1 MRIGTA
7 ERWLI
12 IVGIFIIVS
21 MLGALMQE
29 QKRTIK
35 VTLGVKQSELDSM
48 QVKYFR
54 KIDSEKKLRKKFHK
68 QSELVEVLVKLHKA
82 DSVYISVLTKKLR
95 NK

>member
-54 KIDSEKKLRKKFHK
+54 KIDSEKELRKKFHK

>member
-35 VTLGVKQSELDSM
+35 VTLGVKQSEYDTLKVSFD
-48 QVKYFR
+48 R
-54 KIDSEKKLRKKFHK
+54 NIDSLFFYKRAYKKC
-68 QSELVEVLVKLHKA
+68 
-82 DSVYISVLTKKLR
+82 I

>member
-1 MRIGTA
+1 MGFFYEMKLGAA

-35 VTLGVKQSELDSM
+35 VTLGVKQSEYDTLKLNDN
-48 QVKYFR
+48 R
-54 KIDSEKKLRKKFHK
+54 NIDSLFHYKRLYKKRIGK
-68 QSELVEVLVKLHKA
+68 
-82 DSVYISVLTKKLR
+82 
-95 NK
+95 

>member
-29 QKRTIK
+29 QKRTIR
-35 VTLGVKQSELDSM
+35 VTLGVKQSEYDTLKVSFD
-48 QVKYFR
+48 R
-54 KIDSEKKLRKKFHK
+54 NIDSLFKYKRLYKKC
-68 QSELVEVLVKLHKA
+68 
-82 DSVYISVLTKKLR
+82 T